1 MHNQGGDLWF
11 NQATK
16 ELAELWEGDC
26 ELTPENVKGLFWSLI
41 NMNQAL
47 QMSLAD
53 IHAHVI
59 QLGQQPQQPGLPK
72 APQPRAP
79 WILPNR

>member
-1 MHNQGGDLWF
+1 MHRQGGELWF
-11 NQATK
+11 NQATNA
-16 ELAELWEGDC
+16 LAELWEGDC
-26 ELTPENVKGLFWSLI
+26 ELTPEHFKGLCWALI

-53 IHAHVI
+53 IHIDI
-59 QLGQQPQQPGLPK
+59 QRLPQQPQTPAL
-72 APQPRAP
+72 PRAP